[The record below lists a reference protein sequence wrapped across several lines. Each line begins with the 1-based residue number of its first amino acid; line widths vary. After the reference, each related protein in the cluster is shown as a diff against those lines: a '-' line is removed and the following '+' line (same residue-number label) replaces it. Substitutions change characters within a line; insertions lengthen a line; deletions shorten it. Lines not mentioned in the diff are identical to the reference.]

1 MKGNLRNAVYH
12 ILQIR
17 KPLIPFSM
25 HIFIKTSTLSR
36 LVTVSTSFL
45 AASQSKQGT
54 KKEVPLSKLR
64 QSIS

>member
-25 HIFIKTSTLSR
+25 HIFITTLTFSR
-36 LVTVSTSFL
+36 LVTLSTSFL
-45 AASQSKQGT
+45 ATSQSMQGT
-54 KKEVPLSKLR
+54 KKEVPFLKLR
-64 QSIS
+64 QSMS